1 VAAETR
7 RFRSHCAGECPGAMK
22 EARMESEQRD
32 IDTDP
37 PMPPEPMRDRDAE
50 VDEDIRRPDGEPP
63 VPPVPMRD
71 RDAERED

>member
-1 VAAETR
+1 MHAEQ
-7 RFRSHCAGECPGAMK
+7 H
-22 EARMESEQRD
+22 D

-50 VDEDIRRPDGEPP
+50 PDDVRRPDGEPP

-71 RDAERED
+71 REAEREEA